1 MKTRSYLPLLVLLI
15 SVIAGCEKFESSPHQ
30 VFDKDTP
37 RNINQRN
44 IDRLLT
50 RIDQDDTIRIVFT
63 GDSQRYYDEAEPLVE
78 KINSMPDIDFMIV
91 AGDIT
96 DFGLR
101 QEFEW
106 IHDIFSGL
114 DIPYIAAIG
123 NHDVIGNGR
132 KTYARMFGPD
142 NFSFVYKHT
151 KFVFHNTNSREYGFG
166 GEVPNI
172 NWLAQQCKPEPGVNY
187 IIPVSHVQPYDSD
200 FDKNLEQTYAQTLRN
215 TPGLLISLHGHHH
228 HTTDHYPYEDNI
240 RYLNSN
246 AVDKRVFMLLE
257 IYNGEVH
264 KTPVSY

>member
-1 MKTRSYLPLLVLLI
+1 MKKLFYLPILVLFV
-15 SVIAGCEKFESSPHQ
+15 SAIASCNKFESSPNQ

-44 IDRLLT
+44 IDRLLS
-50 RIDQDDTIRIVFT
+50 RIDKDDTIRIVFT

-78 KINSMPDIDFMIV
+78 KINSIPDIDFMIV

-106 IHDIFSGL
+106 INDIFSGL
-114 DIPYIAAIG
+114 NVPYISAIG
-123 NHDVIGNGR
+123 NHDVIGNGK
-132 KTYARMFGPD
+132 KTFAYMFGPD

-151 KFVFHNTNSREYGFG
+151 KFIFHNTNSREYSFN

-172 NWLAQQCKPEPGVNY
+172 TWLAQECKPEPGVNY
-187 IIPVSHVQPYDSD
+187 VIPVSHVQPYDAD
-200 FDKNLEQTYAQTLRN
+200 FDRNLEQPYAQTLRN

-228 HTTDHYPYEDNI
+228 HTADHYPYEDNI

-257 IYNGEVH
+257 IYNGKVY
-264 KTPVSY
+264 KTPIAY